1 MHKMEKEGGRE
12 GTLEKRERRYVGKER
27 WKRIV
32 NEKSKRNR
40 KRRGKIVRKG
50 QRKGERLECDLI
62 WVERLVNEKSKR
74 NRKRR
79 GKIVRKGQRK
89 RERLYCDL
97 VWVEEGV
104 SGDWSG
110 EGNGLLFLGP
120 VGRGC
125 PW

>member
-1 MHKMEKEGGRE
+1 MHKMEKEEGRE
-12 GTLEKRERRYVGKER
+12 GTLENRERRYVGKER
-27 WKRIV
+27 WKRI
-32 NEKSKRNR
+32 
-40 KRRGKIVRKG
+40 
-50 QRKGERLECDLI
+50 
-62 WVERLVNEKSKR
+62 VNEKSKR